1 MKKSF
6 LSILLAL
13 CTLICLMPVGISA
26 EEPAAAEPT
35 TAQEL
40 LDAAADT
47 ATDIIRLAA
56 DITLSKTLRIEH
68 DLTLDLNGRV
78 LTVTGNISV
87 ISIAKGKSLTL
98 IDSAP

>member
-78 LTVTGNISV
+78 LTVTGTI
-87 ISIAKGKSLTL
+87 
-98 IDSAP
+98 